1 MEGRK
6 LLDADVF
13 NGLQKIAKT
22 IVTNFVFP

>member
-6 LLDADVF
+6 MLDSHLF
-13 NGLQKIAKT
+13 NGQPEIVKP